1 MRGEMARGA
10 ARVGALALLCLVVR
24 STAGAQAPAAGVD
37 VRTQVEARAVT
48 IGTPFRYTIEVAA
61 PAGTAVEIPQLAGAI
76 GAFEVVDFGQEPP
89 HATDGRTVVSRWFQ
103 LVTYET
109 GEHVVPGPSIQYRG
123 ADGESHAV
131 AAPDAPVVVQSL
143 VDAAGATPPSDVR
156 DIKGPVAKPRDYTP
170 LLWIAAGIVAV
181 LALLA
186 WVVRRLRRPRAGI
199 APAPRPIHLR
209 ALDALAEL
217 QAAQLIEAGRFEEF
231 YVRLSGIVRDYVEG
245 RFRVRAP
252 EMTTEEFLQAAQ
264 RRAELA
270 PAHRALLGQFLGEA
284 DLVKFA
290 RHHPAPADAARALT
304 AAGEFVRSTSP
315 EEPRAAA

>member
-1 MRGEMARGA
+1 MSADLIVTNARVLTMDPDRPRAEAVAVGGNRILHVGGA
-10 ARVGALALLCLVVR
+10 ADAMSLRRPGTRV
-24 STAGAQAPAAGVD
+24 
-37 VRTQVEARAVT
+37 
-48 IGTPFRYTIEVAA
+48 
-61 PAGTAVEIPQLAGAI
+61 
-76 GAFEVVDFGQEPP
+76 
-89 HATDGRTVVSRWFQ
+89 
-103 LVTYET
+103 
-109 GEHVVPGPSIQYRG
+109 
-123 ADGESHAV
+123 
-131 AAPDAPVVVQSL
+131 
-143 VDAAGATPPSDVR
+143 VDAAGATPPSEVR

>member
-1 MRGEMARGA
+1 MSCGA
-10 ARVGALALLCLVVR
+10 ARRAAPLGAMALLCLLAR
-24 STAGAQAPAAGVD
+24 PAAWAQAPAPVD
-37 VRTQVEARAVT
+37 VRTAVEARAVT

-61 PAGTAVEIPQLAGAI
+61 PAGTAVEIPSLAGAI

-89 HATDGRTVVSRWFQ
+89 RETGGRTVVTRWFQ
-103 LVTYET
+103 LLTYET

-123 ADGESHAV
+123 ADGASHSV
-131 AAPDAPVVVQSL
+131 AAPDTTVFVQSL

-170 LLWIAAGIVAV
+170 LLWIAAGLV
-181 LALLA
+181 ALLA
-186 WVVRRLRRPRAGI
+186 LGAWLARRLARPRAS
-199 APAPRPIHLR
+199 ATPAPRPVHER
-209 ALDALAEL
+209 ALDDLAALR
-217 QAAQLIEAGRFEEF
+217 AAHLIEAGRFEEF

-245 RFRVRAP
+245 RFRLRAP

-270 PAHRALLGQFLGEA
+270 PPQRALLGQFLGEA

-290 RHHPAPADAARALT
+290 RHHPAPADAERALN
-304 AAGEFVRSTSP
+304 AAGDFVRSTAP